1 MDHEARIKE
10 LEAALLESMLGA
22 AALVTCVVQSLG
34 EADPS
39 LQARFANNLRR
50 WHGRASN
57 RARPEAKVMA
67 EMVGQTIID
76 PAFPMSSESPRDG

>member
-1 MDHEARIKE
+1 MQTAQHMVHALSTHIRPALAQVDMQREDAMDCEARIKE

-34 EADPS
+34 EDDPS
-39 LQARFANNLRR
+39 LQARFASNLRR

-57 RARPEAKVMA
+57 RA
-67 EMVGQTIID
+67 
-76 PAFPMSSESPRDG
+76 

>member
-1 MDHEARIKE
+1 MDYEAEIKE
-10 LEAALLESMLGA
+10 LRAALLESMLGA

-39 LQARFANNLRR
+39 LQARFASNLRR

-57 RARPEAKVMA
+57 RARQEAKVMA

-76 PAFPMSSESPRDG
+76 PAFPMSSKLPKE